1 MENVETLR
9 RARRLRQN
17 MTRAEI
23 IFWQSVRGKRLG
35 GFRFRRQHPIGIY
48 IADFVCISQMLVVEI
63 DGSTHFTE
71 EQRAYDDRRR
81 RYLQSLGWRELRVS
95 NGAVYVNLDG
105 VLQDVLI
112 ALKGAAQ
119 LSMNECG
126 ERG

>member
-1 MENVETLR
+1 
-9 RARRLRQN
+9 

-81 RYLQSLGWRELRVS
+81 RYLESLGWRELRVS

-105 VLQDVLI
+105 VLHDVLS
-112 ALKGAAQ
+112 ALKGAAR
-119 LSMNECG
+119 LLTNECA